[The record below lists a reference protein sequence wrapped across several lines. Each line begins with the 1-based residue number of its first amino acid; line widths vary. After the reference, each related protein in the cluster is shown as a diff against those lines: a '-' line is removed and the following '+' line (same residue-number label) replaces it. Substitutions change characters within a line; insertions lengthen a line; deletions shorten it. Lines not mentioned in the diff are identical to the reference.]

1 MMRIFI
7 RKRTNKFR
15 NILAFFGKCKKQ
27 LLISHQLM
35 SHYVSWPN
43 QVLF

>member
-15 NILAFFGKCKKQ
+15 NILAFFGKCKKTTTDVAPADIA
-27 LLISHQLM
+27 LCFLA
-35 SHYVSWPN
+35 
-43 QVLF
+43 